1 MKKLCALLM
10 AVILTL
16 TLVGCGD
23 DGNYWRA
30 EDYYTQEEVDELIR
44 LAVDEL
50 QQQNTDVWKALN
62 DRYVQMEIGDDN
74 LYFHCTVDGMVKDC
88 YSVNYQDQIDEL
100 ELIIDNLEEIIFE
113 NERRMNE
120 GYNIPT
126 DIEIMYGE
134 MTGVEARMDGDP
146 NNDYVL
152 VTVNGVEYKT
162 FHISDETIYWGSDM
176 VVIRIGDVYL
186 SYVNRVR

>member
-1 MKKLCALLM
+1 MKKVLALLI
-10 AVILTL
+10 VLLLTVA
-16 TLVGCGD
+16 LVGCED
-23 DGNYWRA
+23 DGNYWQSV
-30 EDYYTQEEVDELIR
+30 DYYTQEEVDELIQN
-44 LAVDEL
+44 AIDEL
-50 QQQNTDVWKALN
+50 GEEIEHELWLALN

-88 YSVNYQDQIDEL
+88 KSVNYQEQIDEL

-113 NERRMNE
+113 NQRRLDD

-134 MTGVEARMDGDP
+134 YAGRDGDYILV
-146 NNDYVL
+146 NVND
-152 VTVNGVEYKT
+152 TVYT
-162 FHISDETIYWGSDM
+162 TSHISDETIYWGSDM

-186 SYVNRVR
+186 SYVNRGE

>member
-1 MKKLCALLM
+1 MKKLLALLM
-10 AVILTL
+10 AFILTL
-16 TLVGCGD
+16 ALVGCGD
-23 DGNYWRA
+23 IREPLFKESG
-30 EDYYTQEEVDELIR
+30 YYTQEEVNELIQNAIDELGEEIENE
-44 LAVDEL
+44 LPLQYYSKNEVD
-50 QQQNTDVWKALN
+50 QIIQSK
-62 DRYVQMEIGDDN
+62 
-74 LYFHCTVDGMVKDC
+74 
-88 YSVNYQDQIDEL
+88 IDEL

-113 NERRMNE
+113 NERRLNE

-134 MTGVEARMDGDP
+134 MTGVEASMDGDP

-162 FHISDETIYWGSDM
+162 FHISNETIYWGSDM

-186 SYVNRVR
+186 SYVDN

>member
-1 MKKLCALLM
+1 MKKLFVLLI
-10 AVILTL
+10 AFILTFA
-16 TLVGCGD
+16 LVECD
-23 DGNYWRA
+23 DGNYWR
-30 EDYYTQEEVDELIR
+30 QEELYNQDEVDEMFS
-44 LAVDEL
+44 EL
-50 QQQNTDVWKALN
+50 QQQNTDVWQTLN
-62 DRYVQMEIGDDN
+62 DRYVQMEIGDNN
-74 LYFHCTVDGMVKDC
+74 LYFHCYADGMVKDC
-88 YSVNYQDQIDEL
+88 RSVNYQEQIDEL

-113 NERRMNE
+113 NERRLDE

-134 MTGVEARMDGDP
+134 MTGVEASMDGDS

-186 SYVNRVR
+186 SYVN

>member
-1 MKKLCALLM
+1 MKKLLALLM

-16 TLVGCGD
+16 ALVGCGD
-23 DGNYWRA
+23 ILSYEKN
-30 EDYYTQEEVDELIR
+30 DYYTQEEVDELIQN
-44 LAVDEL
+44 AIDEL
-50 QQQNTDVWKALN
+50 QQQNTDVLKALN

-74 LYFHCTVDGMVKDC
+74 LYFHCYLDGMVKAC
-88 YSVNYQDQIDEL
+88 ESVNYQDQIDVLYSTIAVL
-100 ELIIDNLEEIIFE
+100 EDIIFE
-113 NERRMNE
+113 NERRLDS
-120 GYNIPT
+120 IPL

-134 MTGVEARMDGDP
+134 FNGVDDD
-146 NNDYVL
+146 NYVL
-152 VTVNGVEYKT
+152 VMVGSVEYKT